1 MYDRAVSGGSDGV
14 QSATGVLMVRPAR
27 FAHNAQTSIT
37 NRFQQSDAQPE
48 RTAGPAG
55 SEFEALAA
63 ALARAAVGVCVVDD
77 TSEPVKPDA
86 VFPNNWVSFHRDG
99 TVVLYP
105 MLAPNRRSERRMEVL
120 DAVESRLD
128 FRRRRLLDLSVHER
142 EGRFL
147 EGTGS
152 LVLDHVR
159 RIAYACRSSRT
170 DPSLLRL
177 WSQKMEFEPLV
188 FDAFGLDGT
197 PIYHTNVL
205 LSIGTR
211 FAVVCTEAIADCDRA
226 SVLKRL
232 REDREVI
239 EITPS
244 AMTQFAANVLEL
256 RARATARMGA
266 SVLVMSE
273 RANAALKQLPGDGW
287 SRLRGAVEQL
297 LVVPVPMIEN
307 VGGGGV
313 RCMLAEVPEISS

>member
-1 MYDRAVSGGSDGV
+1 VSEASDGV
-14 QSATGVLMVRPAR
+14 QTATSVLMVRPAR

-37 NRFQQSDAQPE
+37 NRFQHPDVRPE
-48 RTAGPAG
+48 CTAALAG
-55 SEFEALAA
+55 SEFEVLAA

-77 TSEPVKPDA
+77 TPEPIKPDA

-105 MLAPNRRSERRMEVL
+105 MLAPNRRLERRMEVL
-120 DAVESRLD
+120 DAVESRLN
-128 FRRRRLLDLSVHER
+128 FRRRRLLDLSMHER
-142 EGRFL
+142 EDRSL

-170 DPSLLRL
+170 DQSLLRL
-177 WSQKMEFEPLV
+177 WAQQMEYEPVV
-188 FDAFGLDGT
+188 FDAFGLEGT

-211 FAVVCTEAIADCDRA
+211 FAVLCTEAIADCDRA
-226 SVLKRL
+226 RVLRRL

-256 RARATARMGA
+256 RARAPGRIGS
-266 SVLVMSE
+266 SVLVMSQ
-273 RANAALKQLPGDGW
+273 RAKTALRQLQNDAW
-287 SRLRGAVEQL
+287 SRLSGAVEQL
-297 LVVPVPMIEN
+297 VVVPVPTIEN
-307 VGGGGV
+307 IGGGGV